1 VQTFDEPSWRTVKIL
16 IYGEYFLPSIGGV
29 QTSMNDL
36 ARGLVEQG
44 AHHKNDEQLK
54 RFDVTVATMTPAEGM
69 DDELLPYR
77 VVRQPKFRRLLK
89 LVRNSDV
96 VHLEGPCLLPMMIA
110 LLFGVPVVIEHHGY
124 QAICPNG
131 LLLIEPAKAVCP
143 GYFRQR
149 RYAKC
154 VLCTSQTMGIWD
166 GIRSVLLTFPRRWL
180 CKSVA
185 ANVMVTGHVDM
196 RLTLPRNTTIY
207 HGIGEGKS
215 GSSKTTMPRNGN
227 LGIAYVGRLV
237 SEKGLFVL
245 LDAAK
250 QLKDAGYSF
259 KLDIIGDGPE
269 RRELERLADK
279 LGLES
284 IVRFTGDLRGSDFE
298 RAVNDVTAVVMPSVC
313 EETAG
318 LSAIEQM
325 MRGGVVIVAD
335 IGGLGEVVGDAG
347 LKFAPGSSRALAEC
361 IEKVIV
367 DPLLAHSLGAMARER
382 AMRYFKLDR
391 MVQSYVQIYER
402 LFRASSKSGRYEIVD
417 QRRE

>member
-1 VQTFDEPSWRTVKIL
+1 VKIL

-36 ARGLVEQG
+36 AKGLVEQG
-44 AHHKNDEQLK
+44 AHHNNDEHLK
-54 RFDVTVATMTPAEGM
+54 RFDVTVATMTRAEGM
-69 DDELLPYR
+69 DDKLFPYR
-77 VVRQPKFRRLLK
+77 IVRQPKFLRLLR
-89 LVRNSDV
+89 LIRNSDV

-110 LLFGVPVVIEHHGY
+110 LLFGIPVVIEHHGY
-124 QAICPNG
+124 QAVCPNG

-149 RYAKC
+149 RYGKC
-154 VLCTSQTMGIWD
+154 VLCTSQTMGIWT

-180 CKSVA
+180 CKSVG
-185 ANVMVTGHVDM
+185 ANVMVTSHVDM
-196 RLTLPRNTTIY
+196 RLTLPRNTTVY
-207 HGIGEGKS
+207 HGIGDGKS
-215 GSSKTTMPRNGN
+215 GSSRATMPRNGN

-250 QLKDAGYSF
+250 QVNDAGHSF

-269 RRELERLADK
+269 RRELESLADK

-284 IVRFTGDLRGSDFE
+284 VVRFTGDLRGSDFE
-298 RAVNDVTAVVMPSVC
+298 RAVNSVTAVVMPSLC

-318 LSAIEQM
+318 LSAIEHM
-325 MRGGVVIVAD
+325 MRGGVVIASD

-361 IEKVIV
+361 ILKIIA
-367 DPLLAHSLGAMARER
+367 DPLLAQSLGGIARAR
-382 AMRYFKLDR
+382 AIRYFKLDR
-391 MVQSYVQIYER
+391 MIQSYVQIYER
-402 LFRASSKSGRYEIVD
+402 LLQARTKSGRDENVG